1 MRPELGFDRVEVET
15 NQVPTRGMEGA
26 MAATATKAAA
36 PQQYPHTPEDLRKEP
51 NYPIWVRLRTGDRA
65 ARDELVVRYAPLVK
79 YVIGRMAI
87 SLPAAMDSDDVLS
100 AGTVGLLH
108 AIDRFDPDQGV
119 RFETYALQRIRGAI
133 IDTIRSLSP
142 LSRGAGRRAKL
153 LDETTAVLA
162 QRFGRAPTQE
172 ELAAELGVDMAE
184 LGRMLLESAHV
195 IVSLDGGNGSGDDE
209 GEVQSLRDL
218 LHDPDEAGTEAV
230 VEENELVERL
240 SAAIDSLP
248 QRDRLVLNLYYHEEL
263 TLKEIS
269 RVIEVSESRV
279 SQIHTA
285 AVMKLRALLRTQSAP
300 LARAA

>member
-1 MRPELGFDRVEVET
+1 
-15 NQVPTRGMEGA
+15 MEGA
-26 MAATATKAAA
+26 VATTRPKAAP
-36 PQQYPHTPEDLRKEP
+36 PQQYPHTPEDLRKEA
-51 NYPIWVRLRTGDRA
+51 NYPIWVRLRAGDRG

-108 AIDRFDPDQGV
+108 AIDRFDPEQGV

-133 IDTIRSLSP
+133 IDTIRALSP
-142 LSRGAGRRAKL
+142 LSRGAGRRARM
-153 LDETTAVLA
+153 LDETTAMLA

-172 ELAAELGVDMAE
+172 ELARELGVDQAE

-195 IVSLDGGNGSGDDE
+195 IVSLDGAGGGGDDE
-209 GEVQSLRDL
+209 GDVQSLRDL
-218 LHDPDEAGTEAV
+218 LHDPDEAATDEV

-240 SAAIDSLP
+240 SSAIDSLP
-248 QRDRLVLNLYYHEEL
+248 PRDRLVLNLYYHEEL

-285 AVMKLRALLRTQSAP
+285 AVMKLRALLRTTQ
-300 LARAA
+300 LAKAA

>member
-1 MRPELGFDRVEVET
+1 
-15 NQVPTRGMEGA
+15 MEGA
-26 MAATATKAAA
+26 IAATSTPGVSLSQKKVVD

-65 ARDELVVRYAPLVK
+65 ARDELVVKYAPLVK

-142 LSRGAGRRAKL
+142 LSRGAGRRARQ
-153 LDETTAVLA
+153 LDETTAGLA
-162 QRFGRAPTQE
+162 QRLGRAPTQE
-172 ELAAELGVDMAE
+172 ELAQELGVDQAE

-195 IVSLDGGNGSGDDE
+195 IVSLDGAGSGSEDD

-218 LHDPDEAGTEAV
+218 VHDPNQAGTDEV
-230 VEENELVERL
+230 VEENELIERL
-240 SAAIDSLP
+240 TTAIDSLP

-285 AVMKLRALLRTQSAP
+285 AVMKLRALLRTGQ

>member
-1 MRPELGFDRVEVET
+1 MDAALAT
-15 NQVPTRGMEGA
+15 TTPTLKKPA
-26 MAATATKAAA
+26 D
-36 PQQYPHTPEDLRKEP
+36 PQNYPHTPEDLRKEP
-51 NYPIWVRLRTGDRA
+51 NYPIWVRLRQGDRG

-108 AIDRFDPDQGV
+108 AIDRFDPEQGV

-142 LSRGAGRRAKL
+142 LSRGAGRRARL
-153 LDETTAVLA
+153 LDETTALLA
-162 QRFGRAPTQE
+162 QRLGRAPSQE
-172 ELAAELGVDMAE
+172 ELARELGVDLSE

-195 IVSLDGGNGSGDDE
+195 IVSLDGANGGGDDE

-218 LHDPDEAGTEAV
+218 LHDPDETATDEV

-240 SAAIDSLP
+240 SSAIDSLP
-248 QRDRLVLNLYYHEEL
+248 PRDRLVLNLYYHEEL

-285 AVMKLRALLRTQSAP
+285 AVMKLRALLRTGQ

>member
-1 MRPELGFDRVEVET
+1 
-15 NQVPTRGMEGA
+15 MEGA
-26 MAATATKAAA
+26 IAASPTPSVGLSPKKAAD
-36 PQQYPHTPEDLRKEP
+36 PQQYPHTPEDLRKET
-51 NYPIWVRLRTGDRA
+51 NYPIWVRLRAGDRS

-79 YVIGRMAI
+79 YVLGRMAI

-119 RFETYALQRIRGAI
+119 RFETYGLQRIRGAI

-142 LSRGAGRRAKL
+142 LSRGAGRRARM
-153 LDETTAVLA
+153 LDEATAALA
-162 QRFGRAPTQE
+162 QVLGRAPTQE
-172 ELAAELGVDMAE
+172 ELAQELGVDQAE

-195 IVSLDGGNGSGDDE
+195 IVSLDGAGSGSEDD

-218 LHDPDEAGTEAV
+218 VHDPNQAGTDEV
-230 VEENELVERL
+230 VEENELIERL
-240 SAAIDSLP
+240 TAAIDSLP

-285 AVMKLRALLRTQSAP
+285 AVMKLRGLLRSGQ

>member
-1 MRPELGFDRVEVET
+1 
-15 NQVPTRGMEGA
+15 
-26 MAATATKAAA
+26 MAAIATKAAA

-51 NYPIWVRLRTGDRA
+51 NYPIWVRLRAGDRG

-87 SLPAAMDSDDVLS
+87 SLPSAMDSDDVLS

-142 LSRGAGRRAKL
+142 LSRGAGRRARL
-153 LDETTAVLA
+153 LDETAATLA
-162 QRFGRAPTQE
+162 QQLGRAPTQD
-172 ELAAELGVDMAE
+172 ELARELGVDMAE

-195 IVSLDGGNGSGDDE
+195 IVSLDGASSGDDD
-209 GEVQSLRDL
+209 GEMQSLRDL
-218 LHDPDEAGTEAV
+218 LHDPDEAGTDEV

-248 QRDRLVLNLYYHEEL
+248 PRDRLVLNLYYHEEL

-285 AVMKLRALLRTQSAP
+285 AVMKLRAVLRTSQ
-300 LARAA
+300 LAKAA

>member
-1 MRPELGFDRVEVET
+1 
-15 NQVPTRGMEGA
+15 
-26 MAATATKAAA
+26 MAATTVLKKTTD
-36 PQQYPHTPEDLRKEP
+36 PRNYPHTPEDLRKEP
-51 NYPIWVRLRTGDRA
+51 NYPYWVRLRSGDRG

-142 LSRGAGRRAKL
+142 LSRGAGRRARM
-153 LDETTAVLA
+153 LDETTALLA
-162 QRFGRAPTQE
+162 QRLGRVPTQE
-172 ELAAELGVDMAE
+172 ELATELGVDLAE
-184 LGRMLLESAHV
+184 LGRLLLESAHV
-195 IVSLDGGNGSGDDE
+195 IVSLDGTSSGGDDD

-218 LHDPDEAGTEAV
+218 LHDPDEAATDEV
-230 VEENELVERL
+230 VEEHELVDRL
-240 SAAIDSLP
+240 SGAIDSLP
-248 QRDRLVLNLYYHEEL
+248 PRDRLVLNLYYHEEL

-285 AVMKLRALLRTQSAP
+285 AVMKLRALLRTSQ

>member
-1 MRPELGFDRVEVET
+1 
-15 NQVPTRGMEGA
+15 MEGA
-26 MAATATKAAA
+26 RTATPTKAAS

-51 NYPIWVRLRTGDRA
+51 NYPIWVRLRAGDRG

-100 AGTVGLLH
+100 AGTIGLLH
-108 AIDRFDPDQGV
+108 AIDRFDPEQGV

-142 LSRGAGRRAKL
+142 LSRGAGRRARE
-153 LDETTAVLA
+153 LDEKTAALA
-162 QRFGRAPTQE
+162 QRLGRAPSQE
-172 ELAAELGVDMAE
+172 ELAHELGVDQAE
-184 LGRMLLESAHV
+184 LGRMQLESAHV
-195 IVSLDGGNGSGDDE
+195 IVSLDGAGSGGEDE

-218 LHDPDEAGTEAV
+218 IHDPKQAGTAEV
-230 VEENELVERL
+230 VEENELIERL
-240 SAAIDSLP
+240 TAAIDSLP

-285 AVMKLRALLRTQSAP
+285 AVMKLRALLRSGQ

>member
-1 MRPELGFDRVEVET
+1 
-15 NQVPTRGMEGA
+15 
-26 MAATATKAAA
+26 
-36 PQQYPHTPEDLRKEP
+36 
-51 NYPIWVRLRTGDRA
+51 
-65 ARDELVVRYAPLVK
+65 
-79 YVIGRMAI
+79 
-87 SLPAAMDSDDVLS
+87 MDSDDVLS

-142 LSRGAGRRAKL
+142 LSRGAGRRARL
-153 LDETTAVLA
+153 LDETTSALA
-162 QRFGRAPTQE
+162 QRLGRVPTHDE
-172 ELAAELGVDMAE
+172 IARELGVDQAE

-195 IVSLDGGNGSGDDE
+195 IVSLDGANSGGDDD

-218 LHDPDEAGTEAV
+218 LHNPDEATTDEV

-240 SAAIDSLP
+240 SLAIDSLP
-248 QRDRLVLNLYYHEEL
+248 PRDRLVLNLYYHEEL

-285 AVMKLRALLRTQSAP
+285 AVMKLRALLRTVQ
-300 LARAA
+300 LAKAA

>member
-1 MRPELGFDRVEVET
+1 MDFET
-15 NQVPTRGMEGA
+15 GMDGP
-26 MAATATKAAA
+26 MAATPVLKKTSDPKH
-36 PQQYPHTPEDLRKEP
+36 YPHTPEDLRKEP
-51 NYPIWVRLRTGDRA
+51 NYPIWVRLRAGDRS

-108 AIDRFDPDQGV
+108 AIDRCDPDQGV

-142 LSRGAGRRAKL
+142 LSRGAGRRARM
-153 LDETTAVLA
+153 LDETNALLA
-162 QRFGRAPTQE
+162 QRLGRVPTQE
-172 ELAAELGVDMAE
+172 ELAHELDVDLAE

-195 IVSLDGGNGSGDDE
+195 IVSLDGAGSGGDEE

-218 LHDPDEAGTEAV
+218 LHDPDEAATDEV
-230 VEENELVERL
+230 VEENEMVDRL
-240 SAAIDSLP
+240 SLAIDSLP
-248 QRDRLVLNLYYHEEL
+248 PRDRLVLNLYYHEEL

-285 AVMKLRALLRTQSAP
+285 AVMKLRALLRTAHLSK
-300 LARAA
+300 AA

>member
-1 MRPELGFDRVEVET
+1 
-15 NQVPTRGMEGA
+15 MEGA
-26 MAATATKAAA
+26 IAASPTPSLGLGVRKAAD

-51 NYPIWVRLRTGDRA
+51 NYPIWVRLRAGDRA

-108 AIDRFDPDQGV
+108 AIDRFDPAQGV

-142 LSRGAGRRAKL
+142 LSRGAGRRARM
-153 LDETTAVLA
+153 LDETTAMLA
-162 QRFGRAPTQE
+162 QRLGRAPTQE
-172 ELAAELGVDMAE
+172 ELARELGVNQAE

-195 IVSLDGGNGSGDDE
+195 IISLDGASSGGDDE
-209 GEVQSLRDL
+209 GDVPSLRDL
-218 LHDPDEAGTEAV
+218 LHDPDEAGTDEV

-240 SAAIDSLP
+240 SSAIDSLP
-248 QRDRLVLNLYYHEEL
+248 PRDRLVLNLYYHEEL

-285 AVMKLRALLRTQSAP
+285 AVMKLRGLLRAGH
-300 LARAA
+300 LLKAA

>member
-1 MRPELGFDRVEVET
+1 
-15 NQVPTRGMEGA
+15 
-26 MAATATKAAA
+26 MAPPKAGT
-36 PQQYPHTPEDLRKEP
+36 PQPYPHTPEDLRKEA
-51 NYPIWVRLRTGDRA
+51 NYPIWVRLRGGDRS

-142 LSRGAGRRAKL
+142 LSRGAGRRARL
-153 LDETTAVLA
+153 LDETTALLA
-162 QRFGRAPTQE
+162 QRLGRAPTQE
-172 ELAAELGVDMAE
+172 ELAAELGVDQAE

-195 IVSLDGGNGSGDDE
+195 IISLDGANSGSDEE
-209 GEVQSLRDL
+209 GEIQSLRDL
-218 LHDPDEAGTEAV
+218 LHDPDEAGTDEV

-240 SAAIDSLP
+240 SSAIESLP
-248 QRDRLVLNLYYHEEL
+248 PRDRLVLNLYYHEEL

-285 AVMKLRALLRTQSAP
+285 AVMKLRALLRSGQ
-300 LARAA
+300 LAKAA

>member
-1 MRPELGFDRVEVET
+1 
-15 NQVPTRGMEGA
+15 
-26 MAATATKAAA
+26 MAPVKASPQGSA
-36 PQQYPHTPEDLRKEP
+36 QQYPHTPEDLRKEA
-51 NYPIWVRLRTGDRA
+51 NYPIWVRLRSGDRA

-142 LSRGAGRRAKL
+142 LSRGAGRRARM
-153 LDETTAVLA
+153 LDETTAALA
-162 QRFGRAPTQE
+162 QRLGRAPTQE
-172 ELAAELGVDMAE
+172 EIANELGVDMQE

-195 IVSLDGGNGSGDDE
+195 IVSLDGAGGGGDDE
-209 GEVQSLRDL
+209 SEVQSLRDL
-218 LHDPDEAGTEAV
+218 LHDADQASTAEV

-240 SAAIDSLP
+240 SSAIESLP
-248 QRDRLVLNLYYHEEL
+248 PRDRLVLNLYYHEEL

-269 RVIEVSESRV
+269 KVIEVSESRV

-285 AVMKLRALLRTQSAP
+285 AVMKLRGLLRTGQ

>member
-1 MRPELGFDRVEVET
+1 MD
-15 NQVPTRGMEGA
+15 GA
-26 MAATATKAAA
+26 MAAFPTLVSQEKAAE
-36 PQQYPHTPEDLRKEP
+36 PRSYPHTPEDLRKEP
-51 NYPIWVRLRTGDRA
+51 NYPIWVRLRAGDRG

-108 AIDRFDPDQGV
+108 AIDRFDPEQGV

-142 LSRGAGRRAKL
+142 LSRGAGRRARL
-153 LDETTAVLA
+153 LDETSAVLA
-162 QRFGRAPTQE
+162 QRLGRAPTQD
-172 ELAAELGVDMAE
+172 ELAQELGVDQAE

-195 IVSLDGGNGSGDDE
+195 IVSLDGSGNGDDD

-218 LHDPDEAGTEAV
+218 LHDRDEAGTDEV
-230 VEENELVERL
+230 VEEKELVDRL

-248 QRDRLVLNLYYHEEL
+248 TRDRLVLNLYYHEEL

-285 AVMKLRALLRTQSAP
+285 AVMKLRGLLRAGH
-300 LARAA
+300 LMKAA

>member
-1 MRPELGFDRVEVET
+1 MD
-15 NQVPTRGMEGA
+15 
-26 MAATATKAAA
+26 AALATPATKKTAD
-36 PQQYPHTPEDLRKEP
+36 PQNYPHTPEDLRKEP
-51 NYPIWVRLRTGDRA
+51 NYPIWVRLRQGDRG

-108 AIDRFDPDQGV
+108 AIDRFDPEQGV

-142 LSRGAGRRAKL
+142 LSRGAGRRARL
-153 LDETTAVLA
+153 LDETTALLA
-162 QRFGRAPTQE
+162 QRLGRAPTQD
-172 ELAAELGVDMAE
+172 ELARELGVDQTE

-195 IVSLDGGNGSGDDE
+195 IISLDGANGGGDDD

-218 LHDPDEAGTEAV
+218 LHDPDEAATDEV

-240 SAAIDSLP
+240 SSAIDSLP
-248 QRDRLVLNLYYHEEL
+248 PRDRLVLNLYYHEEL

-285 AVMKLRALLRTQSAP
+285 AVMKLRALLRTSQ

>member
-1 MRPELGFDRVEVET
+1 
-15 NQVPTRGMEGA
+15 MEGA
-26 MAATATKAAA
+26 IAASPTASLGLSVRKAADT
-36 PQQYPHTPEDLRKEP
+36 QQYPHTPEDLRKEP
-51 NYPIWVRLRTGDRA
+51 NYPIWVRLRAGDRS

-108 AIDRFDPDQGV
+108 AIDRFDPEQGV

-142 LSRGAGRRAKL
+142 LSRGAGRRARL
-153 LDETTAVLA
+153 LDETAAQLA
-162 QRFGRAPTQE
+162 QQLGRAPTQE
-172 ELAAELGVDMAE
+172 ELARQLGVEMSE

-195 IVSLDGGNGSGDDE
+195 IVSLDGASSGGDDE

-218 LHDPDEAGTEAV
+218 LHDPDEAATDEV

-240 SAAIDSLP
+240 SSAIDSLP
-248 QRDRLVLNLYYHEEL
+248 PRDRLVLNLYYHEEL

-285 AVMKLRALLRTQSAP
+285 AVMKLRGLLRAGH
-300 LARAA
+300 LLKAA

>member
-1 MRPELGFDRVEVET
+1 
-15 NQVPTRGMEGA
+15 
-26 MAATATKAAA
+26 MAPVKAS
-36 PQQYPHTPEDLRKEP
+36 PQGSDKQYPHTPEDLRKEA
-51 NYPIWVRLRTGDRA
+51 NYPIWVRLRSGDRG

-153 LDETTAVLA
+153 LDETTAALA
-162 QRFGRAPTQE
+162 QRLGRAPTRE
-172 ELAAELGVDMAE
+172 EIATELGVDLQE

-195 IVSLDGGNGSGDDE
+195 IVSLDGAGGGDDE
-209 GEVQSLRDL
+209 SEVQSLRDL
-218 LHDPDEAGTEAV
+218 LHDADQAGTDEL

-240 SAAIDSLP
+240 SAAIESLP
-248 QRDRLVLNLYYHEEL
+248 PRDRLVLNLYYHEEL

-269 RVIEVSESRV
+269 KVIEVSESRV

-285 AVMKLRALLRTQSAP
+285 AVMKLRGLLRTGQ

>member
-1 MRPELGFDRVEVET
+1 MAPPKASPLGDRTVQKDRSA
-15 NQVPTRGMEGA
+15 N
-26 MAATATKAAA
+26 
-36 PQQYPHTPEDLRKEP
+36 PQQYPHTPEDLRKEA
-51 NYPIWVRLRTGDRA
+51 NYPIWVRLRAGDRG

-142 LSRGAGRRAKL
+142 LSRGAGRRARL
-153 LDETTAVLA
+153 LDETTAALA
-162 QRFGRAPTQE
+162 QRLGRAPSRE
-172 ELAAELGVDMAE
+172 EIAQELGVDQAE

-195 IVSLDGGNGSGDDE
+195 IVSLDGAGGAGDEDS
-209 GEVQSLRDL
+209 EVQSLRDL
-218 LHDPDEAGTEAV
+218 LHDPDQVTTDEV
-230 VEENELVERL
+230 IEENELVERL
-240 SAAIDSLP
+240 STAIEALP
-248 QRDRLVLNLYYHEEL
+248 PRDRLVLNLYYHEEL

-269 RVIEVSESRV
+269 KVIEVSESRV

-285 AVMKLRALLRTQSAP
+285 AVMKLRGLLRSGQ

>member
-1 MRPELGFDRVEVET
+1 
-15 NQVPTRGMEGA
+15 MEGA
-26 MAATATKAAA
+26 MAATPKAAAA

-51 NYPIWVRLRTGDRA
+51 NYPIWVRLRSGDRS
-65 ARDELVVRYAPLVK
+65 ARDELVVKYAPLVK

-142 LSRGAGRRAKL
+142 LSRGAGRRARL
-153 LDETTAVLA
+153 LDETTAGLA
-162 QRFGRAPTQE
+162 QRLGRAPTQD
-172 ELAAELGVDMAE
+172 ELARELGVDKVE

-195 IVSLDGGNGSGDDE
+195 IVSLDGGGGDDE
-209 GEVQSLRDL
+209 SEVQSLRDV
-218 LHDPDEAGTEAV
+218 LHDPDQAGTDEL

-240 SAAIDSLP
+240 GAAIDNLP
-248 QRDRLVLNLYYHEEL
+248 PRDRLVLNLYYHEEL

-285 AVMKLRALLRTQSAP
+285 AVLKLRGLLRTTQQP
-300 LARAA
+300 VRAAA

>member
-1 MRPELGFDRVEVET
+1 
-15 NQVPTRGMEGA
+15 MEGA
-26 MAATATKAAA
+26 IAASPTPSLGSSQRKVAD

-51 NYPIWVRLRTGDRA
+51 NYPIWVRLRAGDRS

-142 LSRGAGRRAKL
+142 LSRGAGRRA
-153 LDETTAVLA
+153 
-162 QRFGRAPTQE
+162 R
-172 ELAAELGVDMAE
+172 
-184 LGRMLLESAHV
+184 LLESAHV
-195 IVSLDGGNGSGDDE
+195 IVSLDGSSNGGEDD

-218 LHDPDEAGTEAV
+218 LHDPDEAGTDEV
-230 VEENELVERL
+230 VEENELVDRL
-240 SAAIDSLP
+240 SSAIDSLP
-248 QRDRLVLNLYYHEEL
+248 PRDRLVLNLYYHEEL

-285 AVMKLRALLRTQSAP
+285 AVMKLRAVLRTSQ
-300 LARAA
+300 

>member
-1 MRPELGFDRVEVET
+1 
-15 NQVPTRGMEGA
+15 MEGA
-26 MAATATKAAA
+26 MAATKEAAT

-51 NYPIWVRLRTGDRA
+51 NYPIWVRLRAGDRG
-65 ARDELVVRYAPLVK
+65 ARDELVVKYAPLVK

-142 LSRGAGRRAKL
+142 LSRGAGRRARL

-172 ELAAELGVDMAE
+172 ELAQELGVDMAE

-195 IVSLDGGNGSGDDE
+195 IVSLDGAGGGGDEE
-209 GEVQSLRDL
+209 GEMQSLRDL
-218 LHDPDEAGTEAV
+218 LHDPDEAGTDEV

-240 SAAIDSLP
+240 GSAIEALP
-248 QRDRLVLNLYYHEEL
+248 PRDRLVLNLYYHEEL

-285 AVMKLRALLRTQSAP
+285 AVMKLRGLLRTQQQP
-300 LARAA
+300 LKLAA

>member
-1 MRPELGFDRVEVET
+1 
-15 NQVPTRGMEGA
+15 
-26 MAATATKAAA
+26 MAPVKASPQGSA
-36 PQQYPHTPEDLRKEP
+36 QQYPHTPEDLRKEA
-51 NYPIWVRLRTGDRA
+51 NYPIWVRLRSGDRA

-153 LDETTAVLA
+153 LDETTAALA
-162 QRFGRAPTQE
+162 QRLGRTPTQE
-172 ELAAELGVDMAE
+172 ESAADM
-184 LGRMLLESAHV
+184 L
-195 IVSLDGGNGSGDDE
+195 
-209 GEVQSLRDL
+209 
-218 LHDPDEAGTEAV
+218 
-230 VEENELVERL
+230 EENELVERL
-240 SAAIDSLP
+240 SAAIESLP
-248 QRDRLVLNLYYHEEL
+248 PRDRLVLNLYYHEEL

-269 RVIEVSESRV
+269 KVIEVSESRV

-285 AVMKLRALLRTQSAP
+285 AVMKLRGLLRSGQQ